1 MKIIV
6 LKDTRQV
13 KYIVQDT
20 DDIELLEDRVIL
32 PDGIVSDMNE
42 STVEVIFVDSVPE
55 NTIGSYY
62 TTEFISEINY
72 NTNLK
77 KELLS
82 QDLYKLRGEVANL
95 ITEIT
100 LLNDGLP
107 PQIAD
112 ITTQIKTL
120 YSVAKTE
127 ISELDE
133 TTVDSYVLR
142 GPQAQQLLTFLK
154 SFL

>member
-62 TTEFISEINY
+62 TTEFITEINY